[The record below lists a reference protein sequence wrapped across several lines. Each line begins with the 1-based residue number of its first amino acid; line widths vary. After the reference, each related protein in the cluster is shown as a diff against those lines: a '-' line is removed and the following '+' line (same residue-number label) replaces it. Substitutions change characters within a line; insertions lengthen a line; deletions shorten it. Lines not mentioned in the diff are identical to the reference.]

1 MTAANTSLG
10 IDFRGLAASLTGNLV
25 LPQDNAYDETR
36 QLWNQRVDKR
46 PAALVRCASVEDVIH
61 AVRWTASHGL
71 PLSVRAGGHDFGGRS
86 LCDGGVVIDCSQM
99 RAVSIDPDVSINSAV
114 SIDPKTR
121 SARVQGGATIG
132 DLIVAAQKCGLATT
146 TGTISSVGLGGLT
159 LGGGYGPLL
168 GKFGL
173 VADNLLSAQ
182 VVTADGRLL
191 TANAKEHPD
200 LYWALRGGGGNF
212 GVMVAME
219 YRLHPI
225 SQVLSGLLLYSLD
238 QAGAV
243 LRHYNEFIQNVP
255 DELTIQPGFIR
266 MPDLGTALFLSP
278 TYCGSLD
285 QGERILE
292 PLRSFARPLT
302 DQIKPITYDALVHSI
317 DFLAPKGR
325 RYFLQT
331 QSLPGLGDETISEL
345 IEMARNFSSP
355 LSLLSIHHFHGAASR
370 IPISNTAFAVRQ
382 DHLMVEIVAAWESQ
396 PAKGDDEHVQW
407 ARDCSRKLAP
417 HALPGGYVNL
427 LDVAEPER
435 IPAAFGTNYARLLEI
450 KRTYDPKDVFRSTI
464 GHVPAREPSTR

>member
-1 MTAANTSLG
+1 MSFSDSRKGKQNMTAANTSIG
-10 IDFRGLAASLTGNLV
+10 INFKDLAANLAGNLF
-25 LPQDNAYDETR
+25 LPKDESYDEAR
-36 QLWNQRVDKR
+36 QLWNQTVDKH
-46 PAALVRCASVEDVIH
+46 PAALVRCASVEDVVH
-61 AVRWTASHGL
+61 AVRWTRSHGL
-71 PLSVRAGGHDFGGRS
+71 SLSVRGGGHDFGGRS

-99 RAVSIDPDVSINSAV
+99 RAVSIDPERRTA
-114 SIDPKTR
+114 T
-121 SARVQGGATIG
+121 VQGGATIG
-132 DLIVAAQKCGLATT
+132 DLIVAAQKHGLATT
-146 TGTISSVGLGGLT
+146 TGTISSVGLGGFT

-212 GVMVAME
+212 GVMVSME
-219 YRLHPI
+219 YRLYPI

-238 QAGAV
+238 QAGA
-243 LRHYNEFIQNVP
+243 LLGYYNEFIQNVP

-266 MPDLGTALFLSP
+266 MPGLGTTLFLSP

-292 PLRSFARPLT
+292 PLRSFAKPLT
-302 DQIKPITYDALVHSI
+302 DQIKPIAYEALVHSI

-345 IEMARNFSSP
+345 IEVARNFSSP

-370 IPISNTAFAVRQ
+370 IPISDTAFAVRQ

-396 PAKGDDEHVQW
+396 AAKGDDEHVRW
-407 ARDCSRKLAP
+407 ARDGSLKLAP
-417 HALPGGYVNL
+417 YALPGGYVNL
-427 LDVAEPER
+427 IDVTEPER
-435 IPAAFGTNYARLLEI
+435 IPAAFGPNYPRLQEI
-450 KRTYDPKDVFRSTI
+450 KRTYDPEDVL
-464 GHVPAREPSTR
+464 

>member
-1 MTAANTSLG
+1 MTAANISTG
-10 IDFRGLAASLTGNLV
+10 ISFKDLATNLTGNLV
-25 LPQDNAYDETR
+25 LPKDKAYDETR

-61 AVRWTASHGL
+61 AVHWTRSHGL
-71 PLSVRAGGHDFGGRS
+71 PLSVRGGGHDFGGRS
-86 LCDGGVVIDCSQM
+86 QCDGGVVIDCSPM
-99 RAVSIDPDVSINSAV
+99 RAVFIDPERRTA
-114 SIDPKTR
+114 T
-121 SARVQGGATIG
+121 VQGGATIG
-132 DLIVAAQKCGLATT
+132 DLIVAAQKHGLATT

-182 VVTADGRLL
+182 VVTADGCLL
-191 TANAKEHPD
+191 TANSQEHPD

-212 GVMVAME
+212 GVLVSME

-243 LRHYNEFIQNVP
+243 LRHYNDFIQTVP

-278 TYCGSLD
+278 TYCGPLD
-285 QGERILE
+285 QGERTLE
-292 PLRSFARPLT
+292 PLRSFAKPLT
-302 DQIKPITYDALVHSI
+302 DQIKAIPYDVLVYSI
-317 DFLAPKGR
+317 DSLAPKGR

-331 QSLPGLGDETISEL
+331 QSLPGLVDETISEL
-345 IEMARNFSSP
+345 IEMARHFSSP

-370 IPISNTAFAVRQ
+370 ISISDTAFGVRQ
-382 DHLMVEIVAAWESQ
+382 DHLMVEIVAAWESRS
-396 PAKGDDEHVQW
+396 AKGDDEHVRW
-407 ARDCSRKLAP
+407 ARDGSRRLAP
-417 HALPGGYVNL
+417 YALAGGYVNF
-427 LDVAEPER
+427 LDVTEQER
-435 IPAAFGTNYARLLEI
+435 IPAAFGTNYPRLLEV
-450 KRTYDPKDVFRSTI
+450 KRTYDPEDVFRSTI
-464 GHVPAREPSTR
+464 GHVPAR